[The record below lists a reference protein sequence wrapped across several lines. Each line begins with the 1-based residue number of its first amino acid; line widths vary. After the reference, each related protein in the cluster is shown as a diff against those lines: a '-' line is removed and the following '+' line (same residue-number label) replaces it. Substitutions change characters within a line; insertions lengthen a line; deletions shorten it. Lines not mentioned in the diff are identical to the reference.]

1 MEPDT
6 DFTQTRYLSNEEAT
20 LTLGAEMSGVLEK
33 PALVFLEGDL
43 GAGKT
48 TLSRGLLRGLGHE
61 GGVKSPT
68 YTLVE
73 PYTLDAVTV
82 FHFDLYR
89 LSDGAELAYLGLDD
103 YFATPSILL
112 VEWPERGAGWL
123 GRPDWRVTLSPDGEG
138 RRVTLRAMSPRG
150 RDWLNRLEQ
159 RSNRDG

>member
-43 GAGKT
+43 GVGKT

-73 PYTLDAVTV
+73 PYALDGVTV

-123 GRPDWRVTLSPDGEG
+123 GSPDWRVTLSPEREG
-138 RRVTLRAMSPRG
+138 RRVTLRAISPRG
-150 RDWLNRLEQ
+150 RDWLYRLEQ

>member
-6 DFTQTRYLSNEEAT
+6 DFTQSRYLSDEEAT
-20 LTLGAEMSGVLEK
+20 LALGAEMAGVLEK

-48 TLSRGLLRGLGHE
+48 TLSRGLLRGLGHK

-73 PYTLDAVTV
+73 PYTLDGVTV

-123 GRPDWRVTLSPDGEG
+123 GSPDWRVTLSPEREG
-138 RRVTLRAMSPRG
+138 RQVTLRAMSPRG
-150 RDWLNRLEQ
+150 RDWLYQLEQ

>member
-6 DFTQTRYLSNEEAT
+6 DFTQTRYLSDEEAT
-20 LTLGAEMSGVLEK
+20 LTLGVEMAGVLEK

-48 TLSRGLLRGLGHE
+48 TLSRGFLRGLGHE

-73 PYTLDAVTV
+73 PYTLDGVTV

-123 GRPDWRVTLSPDGEG
+123 GSPDWRVTLSPEREG
-138 RRVTLRAMSPRG
+138 RRVTLRAISPRG
-150 RDWLNRLEQ
+150 RDWLYRLEQ

>member
-1 MEPDT
+1 M
-6 DFTQTRYLSNEEAT
+6 
-20 LTLGAEMSGVLEK
+20 
-33 PALVFLEGDL
+33 
-43 GAGKT
+43 
-48 TLSRGLLRGLGHE
+48 
-61 GGVKSPT
+61 KSPT

-73 PYTLDAVTV
+73 PYALDGVTV

-138 RRVTLRAMSPRG
+138 RQVTLRAMSSRG

>member
-1 MEPDT
+1 MTSDT
-6 DFTQTRYLSNEEAT
+6 DFLQTWYLADEEAT
-20 LTLGAEMSGVLEK
+20 LRFGAGMACVLAP

-48 TLSRGLLRGLGHE
+48 TLSRGLLRGLGHD

-73 PYTLDAVTV
+73 PYTLDDISV

-89 LSDGAELAYLGLDD
+89 VSDGAELAYLGLDD

-123 GRPDWRVTLSPDGEG
+123 GNPDWRVALSPQGEG
-138 RRVTLRAMSPRG
+138 RQVTVGATSPQG
-150 RDWLNRLEQ
+150 VAWLTALVDQ
-159 RSNRDG
+159 LGVDI

>member
-73 PYTLDAVTV
+73 PYALDGVTV

-123 GRPDWRVTLSPDGEG
+123 GRPDWRVTLSPEREG
-138 RRVTLRAMSPRG
+138 RQVTLRAFSPRG
-150 RDWLNRLEQ
+150 RDWLYRLEQ

>member
-6 DFTQTRYLSNEEAT
+6 DFTQPRYLSDGEAT
-20 LTLGAEMSGVLEK
+20 LALGAGMAGVLEK

-48 TLSRGLLRGLGHE
+48 TLSRGFLRGLGHE

-73 PYTLDAVTV
+73 PYTLDGVTV

-123 GRPDWRVTLSPDGEG
+123 GSPDWRVTLSPEREG
-138 RRVTLRAMSPRG
+138 RQVTLRAISPRG

>member
-6 DFTQTRYLSNEEAT
+6 DFTQTRYLSDEEAT
-20 LTLGAEMSGVLEK
+20 LTLGAEMAGVLEK

-48 TLSRGLLRGLGHE
+48 TLSRGFLRGLGHE

-73 PYTLDAVTV
+73 PYALDGVTV

-112 VEWPERGAGWL
+112 VEWPERGEGLLPPA
-123 GRPDWRVTLSPDGEG
+123 TLTLRFDREGEG
-138 RRVTLRAMSPRG
+138 RRVHGTVP
-150 RDWLNRLEQ
+150 Q
-159 RSNRDG
+159 P

>member
-6 DFTQTRYLSNEEAT
+6 DFTQPRYLSDEEAT
-20 LTLGAEMSGVLEK
+20 LALGAEMAGVLEK

-48 TLSRGLLRGLGHE
+48 TLSRGLLRGLGHK

-73 PYTLDAVTV
+73 PYTLDGVTV

-123 GRPDWRVTLSPDGEG
+123 GSPDWRVTLSPEREG
-138 RRVTLRAMSPRG
+138 RQVTLRAMSPRG
-150 RDWLNRLEQ
+150 RDWLYQLEQ

>member
-73 PYTLDAVTV
+73 PYALDGVTV

-123 GRPDWRVTLSPDGEG
+123 GSPDWRVTLSPEREG
-138 RRVTLRAMSPRG
+138 RQVTLRAMSSRG